1 MAVRSVVMVKWQ
13 WMVEGLLVG
22 LATWSWLVEKPLDEL
37 VVPWVV
43 W

>member
-1 MAVRSVVMVKWQ
+1 MVVRSVVMVTWQ